1 MYLVNAIWSSGSNL
15 AVRQVTK
22 ASSGALQLS
31 QASWVSAG
39 DGSIGTYT
47 LPADAPQPGGSP
59 IDTGDT
65 RLAGASYR
73 YGAIYTSN
81 TTQTVDATRLSNSVG
96 PANAAASVQWYRI
109 NPSASGYTGRTYAIT
124 DPNVAYFFPRVL
136 AGCTVATTG
145 TACSS
150 PFAGLEISGSGSSQ
164 PGSAFTVRDAG
175 VPQLYQAGAAG
186 YTLNTRWGDYP
197 AVSADPGSASTVWV
211 LGEYAETTGA
221 WGTAVSTV
229 R

>member
-15 AVRQVTK
+15 AVRSISKT
-22 ASSGALQLS
+22 STGALQLS
-31 QASWVSAG
+31 PASWISPG

-47 LPADAPQPGGSP
+47 LPADAPQPSGSP

-73 YGAIYTSN
+73 YGAIYTAN
-81 TTQTVDATRLSNSVG
+81 TTQTVDPTRLANTIGQV
-96 PANAAASVQWYRI
+96 NAAASVQWYRI
-109 NPSASGYTGRTYAIT
+109 TPGGSSYTGRTYVVT
-124 DPNVAYFFPRVL
+124 DPKVAYFFPRVV
-136 AGCTVATTG
+136 AGCSVATDG
-145 TACSS
+145 TACAT
-150 PFAGLEISGSGSSQ
+150 PFAGLEVSGSGASQ
-164 PGSAFTVRDAG
+164 PGSAFTARDAG
-175 VPQLYQAGAAG
+175 PPQLYQSGVAG

-211 LGEYAETTGA
+211 LGEYAKTPGG

-229 R
+229 P